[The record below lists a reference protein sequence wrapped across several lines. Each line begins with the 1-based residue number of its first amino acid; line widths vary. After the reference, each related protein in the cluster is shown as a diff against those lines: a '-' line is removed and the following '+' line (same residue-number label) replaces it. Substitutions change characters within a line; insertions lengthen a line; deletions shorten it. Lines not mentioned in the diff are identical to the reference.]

1 MQAYWVKAIKR
12 MFGPGF
18 DFVVLH
24 VTVRNGGRVTPA
36 EVAPLDFGTQGEA
49 WDWIEAEMPPGSYF
63 TILPAYHCLNPTA
76 KTRAVYVYRDE
87 EKGKR
92 CWCKGKE
99 NNDTIQNKSPDP

>member
-1 MQAYWVKAIKR
+1 MQAYWVKSLKR
-12 MFGPGF
+12 VFRPGF

-24 VTVRNGGRVTPA
+24 VKAPNGGRVMPA

-76 KTRAVYVYRDE
+76 KTRAAYVHK
-87 EKGKR
+87 KGD
-92 CWCKGKE
+92 
-99 NNDTIQNKSPDP
+99 NQ